1 MVEPGGEHYS
11 ERELALILKRAAE
24 LQGTEEPSRMRY
36 SLGEIQEIAQGAGID
51 AESVAMAASEL
62 RRSSRSSPWLI
73 GGPTRFRAERTA
85 PHTVIPA
92 AFADIVETVRVESG
106 LQGEAKQVFDTLEWK
121 GQDVGGHVFVT
132 IAPRG
137 DQTRVTVTAARLD
150 EAVLS
155 GMWGV
160 GAAIV
165 TSWALA
171 VVTVMVVHL
180 PAPAVAVISAA
191 GGVTGMVGA
200 TRLIWRSKMAKWTR
214 RVGEIADAVA
224 GRLTP

>member
-1 MVEPGGEHYS
+1 LVEPGGEHYS

-36 SLGEIQEIAQGAGID
+36 SLVEIQEIAQGAGID

-62 RRSSRSSPWLI
+62 RRSSRNSPWLI

-85 PHTVIPA
+85 PHMVIPA
-92 AFADIVETVRVESG
+92 AFADVVETIRVETG

-137 DQTRVTVTAARLD
+137 DQTRVTVTAARTD
-150 EAVLS
+150 EAILA

-165 TSWALA
+165 TSGGLAAVLALA
-171 VVTVMVVHL
+171 HL
-180 PAPAVAVISAA
+180 PAPAVAVLSAV
-191 GGVTGMVGA
+191 GGVTGMIGA

-214 RVGEIADAVA
+214 RAGEIADAVA